1 MSDILKFLSG
11 VDRAAKWVA
20 LGAVDTTAEGS
31 TPSVGWTLS
40 GSSA

>member
-1 MSDILKFLSG
+1 
-11 VDRAAKWVA
+11 VA
-20 LGAVDTTAEGS
+20 QGAVDATAEGS